1 MSLKKILPIAEW
13 LPSYKNSDLKSDL
26 SAGLTV
32 GVMLIP
38 QGMAYAMLA
47 KLPAIY
53 GLYAATLPLI
63 LYAIFGTSR
72 QLSVG
77 PVAMASLLVA
87 SGLSPLIS
95 SENNL
100 EQYIKMA
107 VLLAF
112 LVGIV
117 RLLLGILRMG
127 FLVNFI
133 SRPVINGYTSAAALI
148 IGLSQLKHLLGIKI
162 PNSNYIHEVLYQ
174 TFLNLNNIQ
183 ILTLIIGI
191 VGIVLLLVLKFIKK
205 KYKID
210 IPGPLAVVFFG
221 TITVW
226 GFGLTD
232 FGVSIIG
239 DVPKGLPSVMVP
251 YFDWKTIQMLIP
263 SAFMIGIVGFMESIS
278 VAKVIQ
284 SKHKTY
290 TVSANQELIALGIAN
305 MGGAF
310 FQAFPVNG
318 GFSRT
323 AVNDQAGAK
332 TPLAGVFSAVLVL
345 LTLLFLTPLF
355 YYLPQAVLASIVMV
369 AVFNL
374 IDIQEVKFLWKS
386 NKKDLMMLIITFLA
400 TLFIGVVEGILV
412 GVFCSLILLI
422 YRATVPH
429 IAILGKVPDT
439 EVYRNISRNVNLEQ
453 RKDILIIRFD
463 AELFFGNADYFSE
476 YIQNKIK
483 DSSPTPRLLIIDAE
497 SITGI
502 DATAM
507 YNVTELYRDLEKQN
521 ILCYWAELK
530 GPVRDSMEL
539 AGAKDIIGKE
549 NFFVTVQDAVDNFDN
564 LTRKYKK

>member
-1 MSLKKILPIAEW
+1 MSLKIVLPIIEW
-13 LPSYKNSDLKSDL
+13 LPFYKKADLKSDL
-26 SAGLTV
+26 FAGLTV

-53 GLYAATLPLI
+53 GLYASTLPLI
-63 LYAIFGTSR
+63 LYAVFGTSR

-87 SGLSPLIS
+87 SGLSTLVS
-95 SENNL
+95 SESNP

-107 VLLAF
+107 ILLAF

-117 RLLLGILRMG
+117 RLMLGILRMG

-162 PNSNYIHEVLYQ
+162 SNSNFIHEILYQ
-174 TFLNLNNIQ
+174 TYLNLKYIQ
-183 ILTLIIGI
+183 ILTLSIGI
-191 VGIVLLLVLKFIKK
+191 GGILFLMSLKYIKK
-205 KYKID
+205 KHKID
-210 IPGPLAVVFFG
+210 IPGPLAVVFIA
-221 TITVW
+221 TLAVW
-226 GFGLTD
+226 GLDLKNYGI
-232 FGVSIIG
+232 SIIG
-239 DVPKGLPSVMVP
+239 EVPGGLPSFVVP
-251 YFDWKTIQMLIP
+251 DFDWQTIQILIP

-305 MGGAF
+305 IGGAF

-332 TPLAGVFSAVLVL
+332 TPMAGVFSAFLIL

-355 YYLPQAVLASIVMV
+355 FYLPQAVLASIVMV

-386 NKKDLMMLIITFLA
+386 NKKDLMMLILTFLA

-412 GVFCSLILLI
+412 GVLFSLILLI
-422 YRATVPH
+422 YRTTVPH
-429 IAILGKVPDT
+429 IAILGRVPDT
-439 EVYRNISRNVNLEQ
+439 SVYRNISRNGNLEQ
-453 RKDILIIRFD
+453 RSDILIVRFD

-476 YIQNKIK
+476 FIQNKIK
-483 DSSPTPRLLIIDAE
+483 DSSPIPKLLIIDAE

-507 YNVTELYRDLEKQN
+507 YNVTELYNDLKKQN

-539 AGAKDIIGKE
+539 AGTTEKIGKE
-549 NFFVTVQDAVDNFDN
+549 NFFVSVQDAVNHYESRI
-564 LTRKYKK
+564 TE